1 MNLTANYPTN
11 VGLKEK
17 IIWFEFI
24 HSRNMITL
32 DINDTNMEFKQII
45 TIINKIPNDFINIK
59 SKVIKQGVMHFFS
72 HSCLLFQSIYNS
84 KPTDCVIIIFVDI
97 FAKISLF
104 FNFVPVYDNTYNIIK
119 HHSGFSF
126 YHVDSRIIFAS
137 IVSYEDGLKG
147 IMICDRFLGLV
158 RFFVGNISVK

>member
-11 VGLKEK
+11 VDIKEK
-17 IIWFEFI
+17 LYGFEFI
-24 HSRNMITL
+24 RSRNMITL

-45 TIINKIPNDFINIK
+45 TIINKIPNDVININ

-72 HSCLLFQSIYNS
+72 HSCLLLQSIYNS

-97 FAKISLF
+97 FVKISLF

-119 HHSGFSF
+119 DHSGFSL
-126 YHVDSRIIFAS
+126 YHVDSRIISAS

-147 IMICDRFLGLV
+147 IMICDWFL
-158 RFFVGNISVK
+158 

>member
-1 MNLTANYPTN
+1 MNLTANYPTD
-11 VGLKEK
+11 VDIKEK
-17 IIWFEFI
+17 LYGFEFI

-45 TIINKIPNDFINIK
+45 TIINKIPNDVININ

-72 HSCLLFQSIYNS
+72 HSCLLLQSIYNS
-84 KPTDCVIIIFVDI
+84 KPKDCVIIIFV
-97 FAKISLF
+97 KISHF

-119 HHSGFSF
+119 DHSGFSL
-126 YHVDSRIIFAS
+126 YHVDSRIISAS

-147 IMICDRFLGLV
+147 IMICDRFLQVV
-158 RFFVGNISVK
+158 RFFVGMISVE